1 MKIISYLIF
10 LMQFSV
16 FSQTKGRF
24 NIYTNVT
31 LDWEIQEFEKS
42 KHKFDYCIESGW
54 KYICKIDDSEWF
66 GSDLGMEYP
75 KNQLAKLV
83 LTIGNQK
90 YQLLTSKMFNPNF
103 SGYLDENQFKL
114 VKYNDYFILYS
125 FFSDGA
131 GSYSAHWKIK
141 NDIAERIVLSN
152 DEKYFEWQLD

>member
-1 MKIISYLIF
+1 
-10 LMQFSV
+10 
-16 FSQTKGRF
+16 
-24 NIYTNVT
+24 
-31 LDWEIQEFEKS
+31 
-42 KHKFDYCIESGW
+42 
-54 KYICKIDDSEWF
+54 
-66 GSDLGMEYP
+66 
-75 KNQLAKLV
+75 
-83 LTIGNQK
+83 
-90 YQLLTSKMFNPNF
+90 MFNPNF